1 MPVKILRKQ
10 TKTNHF
16 LQGLDAIDNFTLM
29 NNPLLGQW
37 DTPFATPPFPEFKIA
52 HFKPAIEEAI
62 KYAAEE
68 INSITA
74 NTDPPTFDNT
84 ISLLEKAGEKL
95 DRISAVL
102 FNLNNAETSKEL
114 QSVAQ
119 DVSPLLTR
127 FSNDITLNEKLFERI
142 SGIFENRDLLNLS
155 VEQKI
160 LVEKKHRNFLLG
172 GAGLKDENKKRFRE
186 ISEELATL
194 SLKFEEN
201 VLEETN
207 SFELHLTDKADLAG
221 LPGSLVEMAAMEAKK
236 RKKAGWIFT
245 LHFPSYIPFMQYA
258 ENRSLRETMLRA
270 YLSRAYK
277 GNKFDNRNIVTR
289 ISNLRLEIS
298 RLLGFRN
305 FAEMILGD
313 RMADTPGK
321 VEKFLDELYKASHP
335 AALRDMDNIN
345 TYARERGHTG
355 RLERWDWAFYS
366 EKLKKKLY
374 NIDDELL
381 KPYFSLEN
389 VEQAIFSLAT
399 RLYGIKFI
407 RNNSIPVYHP
417 EVKTF
422 EVYDSDDSFLAILYI
437 DSHPRP
443 GKNGGAWMT
452 SYRDQRK
459 EDGTDIRPLIS
470 IVTNFTRPTVTRPS
484 LLTFNEVTT
493 FLHEFGH
500 SLHAMLTKCTYE
512 SLSGTSVAHDF
523 VELPSQFMENF
534 AFEKEWLDTWAVH
547 YVSGEKIPEEYI
559 SKIKEAS
566 TFNEGYSCIRQLG
579 FGFLDMAWHTLTLPA
594 EVDIEQFESEAMA
607 KTDLFPPV
615 KGLNMSASFSH
626 IFAGGYAAGYY
637 GYKWAEV
644 LDADAFSYF
653 TETGI
658 FNTDT
663 ANAFRRNILEKGG
676 TEKPHDLYVRFRG
689 KEPSIDAFLK
699 RSGLKS

>member
-1 MPVKILRKQ
+1 MV
-10 TKTNHF
+10 
-16 LQGLDAIDNFTLM
+16 M

-37 DTPFATPPFPEFKIA
+37 DTPFGTPPFPEFRIT
-52 HFKPAIEEAI
+52 HFRPAIEEAI

-68 INSITA
+68 INSIAA
-74 NTDPPTFDNT
+74 NTHPPTFDNT
-84 ISLLEKAGEKL
+84 ISKLEKAGEKL
-95 DRISAVL
+95 DRITAVL
-102 FNLNNAETSKEL
+102 FNLNNADTNKEL
-114 QSVAQ
+114 QAVTQ

-142 SGIFENRDLLNLS
+142 FKIFENKDLLNLN

-160 LVEKKHRNFLLG
+160 LVEKKYRNFLLG

-186 ISEELATL
+186 ISEELAAL

-207 SFELHLTDKADLAG
+207 SFELHLTDKTDLAG
-221 LPGSLVEMAAMEAKK
+221 LPDSLVEMAAMEAKK
-236 RKKAGWIFT
+236 RNKDGWVFT
-245 LHFPSYIPFMQYA
+245 LHFPSYIPLMQYA
-258 ENRSLRETMLRA
+258 ENRSLRETMLKA
-270 YLSRAYK
+270 YSSRAYK
-277 GNKFDNRNIVTR
+277 GNKSDNRDKVIR

-298 RLLGFRN
+298 RLLGFSN

-313 RMADTPGK
+313 RMADTPDK
-321 VEKFLDELYKASHP
+321 VEKFLDELYKASQP
-335 AALRDMDNIN
+335 AAVRDLDNI
-345 TYARERGHTG
+345 TTHALEWGHTG

-366 EKLKKKLY
+366 EKVKKKLY

-381 KPYFSLEN
+381 KPYFNLEI

-399 RLYGIKFI
+399 TLYGIRFV
-407 RNNSIPVYHP
+407 RNKSIPVYHT

-422 EVYDSDDSFLAILYI
+422 EVYDRDDSFLAILYI

-452 SYRDQRK
+452 SYRDQRN
-459 EDGTDIRPLIS
+459 DYGTDIRPFIS
-470 IVTNFTRPTVTRPS
+470 IVTNFTRPTETRPS

-500 SLHAMLTKCTYE
+500 SLHAMLSKCTFE

-547 YVSGEKIPEEYI
+547 YVTGEKIPEELI
-559 SKIKEAS
+559 IKIKEAS
-566 TFNEGYSCIRQLG
+566 TFNEGYSCFRQLG
-579 FGFLDMAWHTLTLPA
+579 FGFLDMAWHTITKPV
-594 EVDIEQFESEAMA
+594 EVDIGQFESLAMA
-607 KTDLFPPV
+607 KTELFPDV
-615 KGLNMSASFSH
+615 EGLNMSASFSH

-676 TEKPHDLYVRFRG
+676 TDKPHELYVRFRG

-699 RSGLKS
+699 RSGLKSK